1 MDTLQRANVDL
12 LFGRAFRIALED
24 DDPVVR
30 QRAITGLWE
39 DTSSELEAT
48 LLELVQTDPS
58 TDVRAEA
65 GHALGRFAEL
75 AVEHGDFPGESS
87 RLRLALMEIAN
98 DESQHELVR
107 CQALE
112 GLGVFGGSDIA
123 ALIQEAFAS
132 DEPALMT
139 AAVSAMGRSR
149 SAAWLDSILAVLDD
163 DDIELRQTAA
173 TACGQIG
180 DAAAIADLATAAL
193 DPEHD
198 VRVAAL
204 NALAAIGGKAATR
217 VLETAANDDDYADR
231 EAASAALD
239 RLHDDVMLA

>member
-12 LFGRAFRIALED
+12 LFGRAFRIALQD

-48 LLELVQTDPS
+48 LLELVQSDPS
-58 TDVRAEA
+58 ADVRAEA
-65 GHALGRFAEL
+65 GSALGRFAERAAEL
-75 AVEHGDFPGESS
+75 SDFPADASQ
-87 RLRLALMEIAN
+87 LRLTLVQIAS

-107 CQALE
+107 CEALQA
-112 GLGVFGGSDIA
+112 LGVFGGSDVA
-123 ALIQEAFAS
+123 GLIQEAYAS

-149 SAAWLDSILAVLDD
+149 SVAWLDSVVAVLDD
-163 DDIELRQTAA
+163 DDIELRQAAA

-180 DAAAIADLATAAL
+180 DAAAIADLAAAAL

-204 NALAAIGGKAATR
+204 NSLAAIGGKAATR
-217 VLETAANDDDYADR
+217 VLETAANDEDYADR
-231 EAASAALD
+231 NAATAALSW
-239 RLHDDVMLA
+239 LHDDVMPA